1 MGKLL
6 PSLVAGLYLSLTT
19 PALAENNHEQSNPH
33 SIITMTSCYS
43 LSHYTRLST
52 EEERQ
57 RGMELLYLQALRAL
71 IASYDTPIFKTLT
84 GKEFNP
90 QWAFYRKNSL
100 MEDGEQAYICAT
112 AGVDSGYVRLFE
124 LFQKVGKN

>member
-71 IASYDTPIFKTLT
+71 IASYDDPLFKMLT
-84 GKEFNP
+84 GEEFDSEKVFHHRNV
-90 QWAFYRKNSL
+90 L
-100 MEDGEQAYICAT
+100 MGDNKRTYLCAT